1 MFDMIAVGEIL
12 IDLVGTGDLRF
23 RDRGWSALQRSG
35 RRPPSSGAGPLSSA
49 WSEMTRSAVPAP
61 ISWTNWKI
69 DRTYLAVTQ
78 QADTTLAF
86 VTLDKNGDRDFTFY
100 RRPGAGYCCLL

>member
-12 IDLVGTGDLRF
+12 IDLVGTGDLQFPGPWVERPATL
-23 RDRGWSALQRSG
+23 W

-61 ISWTNWKI
+61 ISWTN
-69 DRTYLAVTQ
+69 
-78 QADTTLAF
+78 
-86 VTLDKNGDRDFTFY
+86 
-100 RRPGAGYCCLL
+100 